1 MSMSEDTENFE
12 QLRRL
17 LVLKRYE
24 QPPPRY
30 FNDFSAQVI
39 RRIKA
44 GEKGER
50 GDIFERLF
58 DEAPWL
64 QRIWAAFET
73 KPILAGVL
81 GMAVC
86 GFLIGGMFYSDT
98 TEVPPFALMP
108 GVETAPGAQASM
120 AVADHP
126 LLIKPVVLQQP
137 SSTSPITAAQTDA
150 LLLGDLAKLRSGTIP
165 ASFSFPGGN

>member
-44 GEKGER
+44 GERGER
-50 GDIFERLF
+50 ADIFERLF
-58 DEAPWL
+58 EEAPWL

-81 GMAVC
+81 GMAMC
-86 GFLIGGMFYSDT
+86 GFLIGGMLYSDT
-98 TEVPPFALMP
+98 AEVPPFVIVP
-108 GVETAPGAQASM
+108 GVDAAPGMQAS
-120 AVADHP
+120 AGVADHP
-126 LLIKPVVLQQP
+126 LLTKPVMIEA
-137 SSTSPITAAQTDA
+137 SSTSPITAAPTDA
-150 LLLGDLAKLRSGTIP
+150 FLLGDLAKLRSGTVP